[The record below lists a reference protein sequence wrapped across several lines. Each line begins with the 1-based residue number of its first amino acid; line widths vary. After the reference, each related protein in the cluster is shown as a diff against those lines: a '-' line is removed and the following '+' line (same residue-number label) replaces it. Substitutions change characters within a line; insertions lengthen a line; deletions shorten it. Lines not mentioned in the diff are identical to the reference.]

1 MRKVLVIGASGLL
14 GQYLL
19 KAGRDLELDMVGTYN
34 ETVPTDING
43 MLRMDITNPDS
54 VSRSLDQICPDL
66 VVLSSA
72 MTNVDQCE
80 REPGKAYAVNMEGAF
95 NVASRC
101 KDHGAKLVYISTD
114 YVFNGLKGSRYHEFE
129 GPDPLSIY
137 GRSKL
142 EGENVTMDA
151 DKKNMV
157 CRVSVV
163 YGWNRIGKKSNFL
176 TWIIESLKKGQ
187 AIRLYND
194 QWVSPTYAPSAAKDI
209 LELACKDVRGI
220 VHTCGPDCL
229 NRYEM
234 GVMLAE
240 VFGFDKGL
248 ISSIETK
255 DMPMLAVRPRASCL
269 AVDIAE
275 SELGRSMV
283 GLRQGLDEMKKEE
296 R

>member
-1 MRKVLVIGASGLL
+1 VLVIGASGLL
-14 GQYLL
+14 GQYLM
-19 KAGRDLELDMVGTYN
+19 KAGHDLGLDMVGTYN
-34 ETVPTDING
+34 ETVPTCLNG
-43 MLRMDITNPDS
+43 MLRMDITDS
-54 VSRSLDQICPDL
+54 DAVSRSMDQICPDL

-95 NVASRC
+95 NVASSC
-101 KDHGAKLVYISTD
+101 KDRGAKLVHISTD
-114 YVFNGLKGSRYHEFE
+114 YVFNGLKGGRYHEFE
-129 GPDPLSIY
+129 DPDPLSIY

-151 DKKNMV
+151 DKRNLV

-163 YGWNRIGKKSNFL
+163 YGWNHIGKKSNFV
-176 TWIIESLKKGQ
+176 TWMIESLKKGQ
-187 AIRLYND
+187 TIRLYRD
-194 QWVSPTYAPSAAKDI
+194 QWVSPTYAPSAARDI

-234 GVMLAE
+234 GIMVAE
-240 VFGFDKGL
+240 EFGFDKGL

-255 DMPMLAVRPRASCL
+255 DMPMLAVRPRISCL

-275 SELGRSMV
+275 SELGRPMLSMIK
-283 GLRQGLDEMKKEE
+283 GLQDMRREQT
-296 R
+296 